1 MEDDR
6 SYDVLLLYNC
16 AFFLEERGDDG
27 IRGEGSLIMVFLYY
41 YFLLSSGHCTRYYVY
56 CFQMLCRL
64 TIERRVELNYSLH
77 ASVPMNDFIEVQ
89 PGKIVGIKLNSPTS

>member
-27 IRGEGSLIMVFLYY
+27 IRGEGSLIVVF
-41 YFLLSSGHCTRYYVY
+41 YFLVSSGHRAGALLY
-56 CFQMLCRL
+56 CFQMLPP
-64 TIERRVELNYSLH
+64 NY
-77 ASVPMNDFIEVQ
+77 
-89 PGKIVGIKLNSPTS
+89 